1 MVYNGGMVIQFLWV
15 CVAFLGGALP
25 LAVWIGRLAGKD
37 IRQVGDGNPGATNVL
52 RAAGWPW
59 FIWAI
64 CAEFS
69 KGAIPVGIAYQLWGW
84 RDGWMVLVALAPG
97 LGHAFSPFL
106 GGRGGKALAALLGCW
121 IGLTLWR
128 VPAIMLISLT
138 LFFLLLRRQ
147 REWWAIMGTIAVSF
161 IYLWLVQPEPL
172 LLTILASHLALVLWT
187 HGR

>member
-1 MVYNGGMVIQFLWV
+1 MFSLWLVISFL
-15 CVAFLGGALP
+15 CGALP
-25 LAVWIGRLAGKD
+25 LAVWIGRLAGHD

-59 FIWAI
+59 FILAL

-84 RDGWMVLVALAPG
+84 RDWWMVLIALAPG

-106 GGRGGKALAALLGCW
+106 GGRGGKALAALLGSW

-128 VPAIMLISLT
+128 VPAVMLISLT
-138 LFFLLLRRQ
+138 FFFLLFRRKH
-147 REWWAIMGTIAVSF
+147 ELWAILATLAVACA
-161 IYLWLVQPEPL
+161 YLLLFNPSPL
-172 LLTILASHLALVLWT
+172 LLTILATHLLLILWT
-187 HGR
+187 HKS

>member
-1 MVYNGGMVIQFLWV
+1 MPLLWLLISFL
-15 CVAFLGGALP
+15 FGALP
-25 LAVWIGRLAGKD
+25 LALWIGRLAGKD

-84 RDGWMVLVALAPG
+84 RDWWMVPIALAPG

-106 GGRGGKALAALLGCW
+106 GGRGGKALAALLGSW

-128 VPAIMLISLT
+128 VPAVMLISLT
-138 LFFLLLRRQ
+138 LFFFLLRPLRQKNELWAILPTLATACAYLLL
-147 REWWAIMGTIAVSF
+147 F
-161 IYLWLVQPEPL
+161 QPDPL
-172 LLTILASHLALVLWT
+172 LLAILATHLALILWT
-187 HGR
+187 HRR